1 MGVAR
6 ERNRL
11 GLLLRT
17 GTWWASFE
25 IDRERLVPILDRPLD
40 RGFAGLGGDAT
51 ASGRLSWLER
61 GGHRLKP
68 IPKAGIVFK
77 SSLILSDKSLRIISP
92 LSHTS

>member
-1 MGVAR
+1 MPALDLQVCRVFAR
-6 ERNRL
+6 ERNRVL
-11 GLLLRT
+11 
-17 GTWWASFE
+17 FM
-25 IDRERLVPILDRPLD
+25 IFRLV
-40 RGFAGLGGDAT
+40 AGVVGLVGDAT

>member
-1 MGVAR
+1 MKQLLNLCLIAFGMGFGV
-6 ERNRL
+6 
-11 GLLLRT
+11 
-17 GTWWASFE
+17 
-25 IDRERLVPILDRPLD
+25 
-40 RGFAGLGGDAT
+40 DAT

>member
-1 MGVAR
+1 MISVL
-6 ERNRL
+6 EP
-11 GLLLRT
+11 
-17 GTWWASFE
+17 
-25 IDRERLVPILDRPLD
+25 VLDCRC
-40 RGFAGLGGDAT
+40 RGFGGDAT